1 MPLPKD
7 PVKSEAARI
16 MSESVKKRLPVSEEA
31 RRKIREAQK
40 KRYEDPEARTRRT
53 LISGMP
59 GKTITLSMP
68 YVEFEQE
75 QKTGAGK

>member
-1 MPLPKD
+1 MPLPID
-7 PVKSEAARI
+7 TIRSEAARI
-16 MSESVKKRLPVSEEA
+16 MSGPVKKRLPLPEEA

-40 KRYEDPEARTRRT
+40 KHDEDPEARRRRT

-68 YVEFEQE
+68 YVEFKQE
-75 QKTGAGK
+75 RETGVGK